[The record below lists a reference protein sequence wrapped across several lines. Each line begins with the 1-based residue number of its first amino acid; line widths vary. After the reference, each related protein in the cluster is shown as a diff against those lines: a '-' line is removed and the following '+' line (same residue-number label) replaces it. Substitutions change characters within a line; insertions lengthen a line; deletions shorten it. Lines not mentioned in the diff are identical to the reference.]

1 MPYETVRYV
10 EKKEWKLNDVASGR
24 VSMEEFAA
32 QLDAAQLAD
41 LCCGTGWGVQ
51 DENNPVIGASSESVP
66 GAAGETTH
74 ALESYGVSS
83 IVLADGPGGV
93 RITQQFE
100 ATDLES
106 GEKRQVYHYCT
117 AWPVGTLLAQS
128 FDPEI
133 LERVGCGMAADMQ
146 AMRIDLLLGPGMNI
160 QRDPMCGRNFEY
172 FRKILSYLERWRQQW
187 YAVFRVCQEEV
198 DALSIMQLIIRRRI
212 GMLWIL

>member
-1 MPYETVRYV
+1 MEGCTVLLAVQIPETLDSRSAYSDEKVVTYATDTSYQPVMPYETVRYV

-51 DENNPVIGASSESVP
+51 DENNPVIGASSGSVP

-133 LERVGCGMAADMQ
+133 LEQVGCGMAADMQ
-146 AMRIDLLLGPGMNI
+146 AMRIGFASGT
-160 QRDPMCGRNFEY
+160 RE
-172 FRKILSYLERWRQQW
+172 
-187 YAVFRVCQEEV
+187 
-198 DALSIMQLIIRRRI
+198 
-212 GMLWIL
+212 